1 METFRDYAWELSYR
15 SAGTKSDGTPV
26 NILHDF
32 YIPALE
38 RAVSYDRVAG
48 YFRSTSLAAASEGYT
63 AFLQHGGAMR
73 LIVGADMAV
82 QDVEAILAGNQERM
96 TKQLL
101 SELEHIEEWPEEV
114 VNGVALL
121 AKMVASGHLEVK
133 VAFRK
138 NVKTGKAISV
148 DSTEDGYVHEKWFIM
163 KDSEG
168 NRLRGSGSLNESRT
182 ALVLNAENIDINCD
196 WEAPREKQRVEESR
210 QTFDCLWKN
219 QDPHMEVFPLP
230 QAVKQRLVKLRT
242 LRGEPTEVDGTKLK
256 QLLPKQPIEPSA
268 EEVLRF
274 AVLKDAPKMPGG
286 LYVGMYSAP
295 VAPWP
300 HQEMVSRRLVESW
313 PYSYLMCDEVGLGK
327 TIEAALAIRSLVLS
341 GRARRVLIAAPA
353 SLTNQWQHELAE
365 KAMLFFELSKPKPG
379 QPSVE
384 PLPYI

>member
-148 DSTEDGYVHEKWFIM
+148 DSTEDGYVHE
-163 KDSEG
+163 
-168 NRLRGSGSLNESRT
+168 N
-182 ALVLNAENIDINCD
+182 
-196 WEAPREKQRVEESR
+196 
-210 QTFDCLWKN
+210 
-219 QDPHMEVFPLP
+219 
-230 QAVKQRLVKLRT
+230 
-242 LRGEPTEVDGTKLK
+242 
-256 QLLPKQPIEPSA
+256 
-268 EEVLRF
+268 
-274 AVLKDAPKMPGG
+274 G
-286 LYVGMYSAP
+286 LS
-295 VAPWP
+295 
-300 HQEMVSRRLVESW
+300 
-313 PYSYLMCDEVGLGK
+313 
-327 TIEAALAIRSLVLS
+327 
-341 GRARRVLIAAPA
+341 
-353 SLTNQWQHELAE
+353 
-365 KAMLFFELSKPKPG
+365 
-379 QPSVE
+379 
-384 PLPYI
+384 